1 VAYPEVPSIVNF
13 KEIESDLVLERKLII
28 EKNEIKGEDLDYV
41 RTVDDA
47 KLILNFVEK
56 IQKTI
61 SDLLTRYPSLT
72 VNFSSEFISAKVFF
86 SKDYVLDL
94 LFLDDCL
101 IPEKETFLFGQ
112 DGGVS
117 KKVLNLHISF
127 FNEWKERK
135 EKLHVKT
142 QDLLNSR
149 FDIDIKPSNLEC
161 ECSNC
166 TSLYRTRLREN
177 ILDVSYDIIN
187 TAAANIEKEIESKS
201 ITETSYLFTDM
212 QKETDKVLHKI
223 RYRLKKSAINRLSN
237 QIKGKVKEIFS
248 YPSPL
253 AITQEKRLRPF
264 LNEILHSMELKED
277 LLTEE
282 DYKKFFNQQNQN
294 LWRNEKYIKREFK
307 KIVQSYMLLKRK
319 DISGTIL
326 QEYIGE
332 FWTHSAVRNMKRKI
346 IYHMG
351 PTNSGKTYH
360 AIQRLAE
367 VKTGCYLAPLRLLA
381 AELFDTLNSKGVVTN
396 LLTGEEVVEQENAT
410 HYSSTIEMA
419 RLTEFIECCVID
431 EIQMITDDQRGWAW
445 TRALVNIYAEE
456 IHLCGDP
463 SALSLIQQIVD
474 LCGDEL
480 EIKEYTRMTELNVEP
495 CPISLGEMQK
505 SDALIV
511 FSRRNAL
518 RYKRD
523 LERLNFKVSIVY
535 GRLSPEVRREQARK
549 FDQEETDIIVA
560 TDAISMGMNLPIRRI
575 IFTTLAK
582 YYNSQEH
589 EITDSEIKQIA
600 GRAGRFQRFPTGYVN
615 CLTKVEEGTERVQ
628 EALSVD
634 LEQQERCMVGPDLD
648 IYSQVNGALEENGLP
663 ILRLSEFLRLFNTMT
678 FQDPF
683 FCVELKEMIELAEMV
698 EDADE
703 DQKLSQ
709 SEVFGYTCAPVNMGL
724 PDHVEYYKLILN
736 SYVQGIEL
744 GNQPIDHLSGD
755 IDYLETSI
763 KCVELYQWLSR
774 HFNGK
779 NFSFDEAELLNN
791 KTLAIERLNTL
802 LSNKIVATCSS
813 CGIRLADTSKHNI
826 CEGCF
831 KSRRFARGGQP
842 GKSKFSRRKGQGAKT
857 TKKNAGKKKVERKRK
872 RGFKK

>member
-1 VAYPEVPSIVNF
+1 MAYPEVPSVINF
-13 KEIESDLVLERKLII
+13 QELKENITNERRIII
-28 EKNEIKGEDLDYV
+28 EKNDIKGDDLDFV
-41 RTVDDA
+41 RSVEDA
-47 KLILNFVEK
+47 KIIVNFVEE
-56 IQKTI
+56 IQQAI
-61 SDLLTRYPSLT
+61 SQIITKYPSLS
-72 VNFSSEFISAKVFF
+72 VIFSSEFISTKVFF
-86 SKDYVLDL
+86 SKDYIIDL
-94 LFLDDCL
+94 AFLDDCL
-101 IPEKETFLFGQ
+101 IPEQEKFLFGQ

-117 KKVLNLHISF
+117 EKILKLHIDF
-127 FNEWKERK
+127 FNEWSTRK
-135 EKLHVKT
+135 EKSHVST
-142 QDLLNSR
+142 QELLNSK
-149 FDIDIKPSNLEC
+149 FNIDIKPSNLNC

-177 ILDVSYDIIN
+177 ILETAFDIVKDVAS
-187 TAAANIEKEIESKS
+187 NIENEIDNKS
-201 ITETSYLFTDM
+201 ITETSYLFVDM
-212 QKETDKVLHKI
+212 QKEIEKILHKI
-223 RYRLKKSAINRLSN
+223 RYRLKKSAINRLDN
-237 QIKGKVKEIFS
+237 QIKSKIKEMFS
-248 YPSPL
+248 YPSGL
-253 AITQEKRLRPF
+253 AIKQEERLKPF
-264 LNEILHSMELKED
+264 LKEILYSMDLKED

-360 AIQRLAE
+360 AISRLAE

-381 AELFDTLNSKGVVTN
+381 AELFDTLNGKGVVTN

-419 RLTEFIECCVID
+419 RLTEFIDCCVID

-463 SALSLIQQIVD
+463 SALSLVQQIVD

-480 EIKEYTRMTELNVEP
+480 EVKEYTRMTELNVEP
-495 CPISLGEMQK
+495 SPISLGEMQK

-575 IFTTLAK
+575 VFTTLAK

-589 EITDSEIKQIA
+589 EISDSEIKQIA
-600 GRAGRFQRFPTGYVN
+600 GRAGRYQRFPTGYVN

-663 ILRLSEFLRLFNTMT
+663 ILQLSEFLRLFNTMN
-678 FQDPF
+678 FQAPF
-683 FCVELKEMIELAEMV
+683 YCVELKEMIELAEMV
-698 EDADE
+698 EEADE

-709 SEVFGYTCAPVNMGL
+709 SEVFGFTCAPVNMGL
-724 PDHVEYYKLILN
+724 PDHVEYYRLILN
-736 SYVQGIEL
+736 NYVQNISL
-744 GNQPIDHLSGD
+744 GNEPIDHLSGD

-779 NFSFDEAELLNN
+779 NFSFDESGLLDN

-813 CGIRLADTSKHNI
+813 CGVRLPDTSKHNI

-831 KSRRFARGGQP
+831 KSRRFARGGHSSN
-842 GKSKFSRRKGQGAKT
+842 KKFSNRRTGKKT
-857 TKKNAGKKKVERKRK
+857 TKKNAGKKKVQRKRK